1 MAPLHAALQA
11 FGFASPVTLLCMQ
24 ITPPPPW
31 AVIFRHASSLWC
43 RKLNKL
49 GTFSL
54 SQIGKSKSPIAEFMR
69 NQRKNNDN
77 FEESLLKLV
86 CLGTLSDT
94 TCVLDVLFRGQHS
107 DTSQREFMQQLVLP
121 SSPTIWDCYIRC
133 KCCRGNTQEH
143 MLQASALYHADVAC
157 AERRYARCRQC

>member
-1 MAPLHAALQA
+1 MLLNCDWRLCMWCCKPL
-11 FGFASPVTLLCMQ
+11 ASPALSHCCVCKYL
-24 ITPPPPW
+24 PPQ
-31 AVIFRHASSLWC
+31 AGLFRYASSLWC

-86 CLGTLSDT
+86 RHWHLL
-94 TCVLDVLFRGQHS
+94 
-107 DTSQREFMQQLVLP
+107 
-121 SSPTIWDCYIRC
+121 
-133 KCCRGNTQEH
+133 
-143 MLQASALYHADVAC
+143 
-157 AERRYARCRQC
+157 